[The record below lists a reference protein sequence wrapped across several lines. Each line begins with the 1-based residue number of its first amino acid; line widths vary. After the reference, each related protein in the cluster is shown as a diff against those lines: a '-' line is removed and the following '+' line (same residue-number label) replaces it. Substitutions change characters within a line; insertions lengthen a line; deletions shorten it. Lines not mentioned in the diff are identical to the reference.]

1 MEGFISEAI
10 SFDWTSAFRNFTPS
24 CNFKSTRVPN
34 KFEGS
39 CWWLKRMKISPTYP
53 VASEFRRVSSPIP
66 SSSKI
71 LWPNESK
78 VVKRHDE
85 LAVCSLPLNPHSCP
99 PERKN
104 IRKIICNTLQSASRT
119 TCFCSYRI
127 LTSPVIYNW
136 TDAQQQAIF
145 LLTLY
150 TLKSV
155 CIFSILFSL
164 YSLRCWQGEFI

>member
-1 MEGFISEAI
+1 MEGLISEAI

-24 CNFKSTRVPN
+24 CNFKSTRAPN

-85 LAVCSLPLNPHSCP
+85 LAVYLWIL
-99 PERKN
+99 
-104 IRKIICNTLQSASRT
+104 IRTLQRERT
-119 TCFCSYRI
+119 SVRSSVTHSKAPRARHLF
-127 LTSPVIYNW
+127 LFLPHFDVTVIYNW

-155 CIFSILFSL
+155 WTFSTLFSL
-164 YSLRCWQGEFI
+164 

>member
-24 CNFKSTRVPN
+24 CNFKSTRAPN

-78 VVKRHDE
+78 VVERHDE
-85 LAVCSLPLNPHSCP
+85 LAVCSLPLNSHSCP

-104 IRKIICNTLQSASRT
+104 IRKIICNTLQSASRA

-164 YSLRCWQGEFI
+164 